1 MSLSLTTNLSVPAD
15 KRFLHMIQD
24 YVRDLAATAGLEKDE
39 ILGLELAAEEAFMN
53 VVEHAYPDGTAGD
66 VFLEGRIE
74 RTELVLSF
82 RDEGEPLDTLE
93 KGRPAAARG
102 SEEAAPQRIG
112 FRLIRHSVDEVHFEN
127 LGSRGKTLRLVK
139 RLPYIIEVEPE
150 HFIRET
156 ETAPPQN
163 YDIRPT
169 GPDDVSQIPRLF
181 WKSYGYTYK
190 KNEKFYQPESLLH
203 LVGSDRVISYV
214 AVAENGEV
222 VGHVGLLRGERFL
235 TGEITW
241 LVVAPAHR
249 DRGLMEAL
257 CKTVEKRV
265 IELGL
270 RGVFWTTYISHT
282 ITQREGIRLGGKP
295 CSLELASYPRLFFKK
310 LVDNED
316 RPQRESVLYFFK
328 YLVRPPQAVVHVPPH
343 HVKMVL
349 RIYENLE
356 QPCMLGDAGAARCT
370 GEYHVHLDK
379 ATLEGVIKVVSADEG
394 LWPEILRATKD
405 LFQYGGTE
413 AIYLDLPLAQP
424 ASAALCELAEREG
437 YFFAGIRLME
447 AADGDNLRL
456 QWIASPVDTTGMRI
470 YPGFGEELFDYVT
483 SRMAAACTLSSPHHT

>member
-1 MSLSLTTNLSVPAD
+1 MSRFLTTHLNVPAD
-15 KRFLHMIQD
+15 KRFLHMIQN
-24 YVRDLAATAGLEKDE
+24 YVRELGMIAGLPDDGV
-39 ILGLELAAEEAFMN
+39 LDLELAAEEAFMN

-74 RTELVLSF
+74 QAELVLSF
-82 RDEGEPLDTLE
+82 RDEGVPLDTLDE
-93 KGRPAAARG
+93 GHPAAARR
-102 SEEAAPQRIG
+102 SEEAVPQRIG

-127 LGSRGKTLRLVK
+127 LGSRGKALRLVK
-139 RLPYIIEVEPE
+139 RLPHIIEARPE
-150 HFIRET
+150 RIVQET
-156 ETAPPQN
+156 GTAPPQN

-169 GPDDVSQIPRLF
+169 GPGDVSQIPRLF

-203 LVGSDRVISYV
+203 LVGSDMAISYV

-222 VGHVGLLRGERFL
+222 VGHVGLLRREQFSI
-235 TGEITW
+235 GEITW

-257 CKTVEKRV
+257 CNTVEKRV

-270 RGVFWTTYISHT
+270 RGVFWTTYTSNT
-282 ITQREGIRLGGKP
+282 IAQREGTRLGGKP
-295 CSLELASYPRLFFKK
+295 CGLELSSYPRVLFKTP
-310 LVDNED
+310 VQDEG

-328 YLVRPPQAVVHVPPH
+328 HLSSPPHAVVHVPQH
-343 HVKMVL
+343 HRKMVL

-356 QPCMLGDAGAARCT
+356 QPCRVGDAEAAGRT
-370 GEYHVHLDK
+370 GKYHVHLDK
-379 ATLEGVIKVVSADEG
+379 ATLEGIIKVVSADEG

-405 LFQYGGTE
+405 LFQYAGTE
-413 AIYLDLPLAQP
+413 VVYLDLPLAQP

-456 QWIASPVDTTGMRI
+456 QWIASPIDTTGMQI
-470 YPGFGEELFDYVT
+470 YPGFGEEISDYVI
-483 SRMAAACTLSSPHHT
+483 SRMTAARTLSSRIKG